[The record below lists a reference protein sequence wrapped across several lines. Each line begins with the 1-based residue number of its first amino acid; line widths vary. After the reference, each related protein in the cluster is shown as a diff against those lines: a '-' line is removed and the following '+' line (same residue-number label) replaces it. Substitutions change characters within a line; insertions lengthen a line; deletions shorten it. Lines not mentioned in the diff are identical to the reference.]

1 MSKQP
6 QTNDVLIDISSKLD
20 KIIKL
25 LALSAVKEAQKE
37 KGKIEL
43 LDSVGFTS
51 SEIGKI
57 LNKSTENVCTV
68 LKSLKDKP
76 AKPTKSLN
84 DKANPNKENI
94 VAEEKNP

>member
-1 MSKQP
+1 MSEQP
-6 QTNDVLIDISSKLD
+6 QTNDVLINISSKLD

-25 LALSAVKEAQKE
+25 LALSAIKDSQKE
-37 KGKIEL
+37 KEKIGL

-76 AKPTKSLN
+76 HKTTQSLN
-84 DKANPNKENI
+84 DN
-94 VAEEKNP
+94 

>member
-1 MSKQP
+1 MVSKQQ

-25 LALSAVKEAQKE
+25 LVLGAIKESQKE
-37 KGKIEL
+37 KEKIEL
-43 LDSVGFTS
+43 LDSMGFTS

-76 AKPTKSLN
+76 PKTAKSLN
-84 DKANPNKENI
+84 DSKESN
-94 VAEEKNP
+94 VAEEKNS